1 MKRETLKL
9 IETNKALSKSRIP
22 GIDYTINPYFGCEF
36 GCSYCYA
43 DFMSRFSKFRNVFPD
58 DVEWGG
64 FVGVKINIVERLEI
78 ELRKIFARGSLIG
91 ERELNIWFSIMT
103 DPYQFAEKKFLL
115 TRKCLEVL
123 LKYSGV
129 GIKLNV
135 GVLTRSPLVLRDIDL
150 FKQFVGEKSI
160 EIGISITTDNDN
172 IRKIFEPKA
181 PTIKSRIKTLEKL
194 KENNLKTFAFIGPIL
209 PMDAREL
216 ANQISDFVDYVLIDK
231 MNYVWRTAKI
241 YRDNSIEFA
250 MSDSY
255 FNVVSEALVEEFSS
269 KGIAVEVLFQ
279 NKS

>member
-1 MKRETLKL
+1 L
-9 IETNKALSKSRIP
+9 I
-22 GIDYTINPYFGCEF
+22 
-36 GCSYCYA
+36 CS
-43 DFMSRFSKFRNVFPD
+43 
-58 DVEWGG
+58 
-64 FVGVKINIVERLEI
+64 
-78 ELRKIFARGSLIG
+78 
-91 ERELNIWFSIMT
+91 
-103 DPYQFAEKKFLL
+103 
-115 TRKCLEVL
+115 
-123 LKYSGV
+123 
-129 GIKLNV
+129 
-135 GVLTRSPLVLRDIDL
+135 
-150 FKQFVGEKSI
+150 KQFVGEKSI

-255 FNVVSEALVEEFSS
+255 FNVVSEALIEEFSS

-279 NKS
+279 NKC